1 MLTIIGAGKWPGLLS
16 PAQSFS
22 KATAA
27 RRKIAVSMFGEKN
40 TWTSFHVFI
49 FHLKNSQIF
58 FPYDR
63 GRKYHFH
70 NWVYLYSKAC
80 QSCRICMDCGSNII
94 ECGHMFVFFLFHC
107 FVFVCLCF
115 VSVCLCFV
123 SVLSLF
129 LYPLQCREYSGPI
142 LLSAG
147 IKQGKQGIS
156 QTDRAPT
163 QRTWKLEFPFNREGA
178 KNGIL
183 VTCVW

>member
-1 MLTIIGAGKWPGLLS
+1 MLVNGFSICFQNIFRDIFNMLANMLTIIGAGKWPGLLS

-27 RRKIAVSMFGEKN
+27 QRKIAASMFGEKN

-94 ECGHMFVFFLFHC
+94 ECGHIFVFFSISLF
-107 FVFVCLCF
+107 CLC
-115 VSVCLCFV
+115 
-123 SVLSLF
+123 LSLF
-129 LYPLQCREYSGPI
+129 CPCFCI
-142 LLSAG
+142 HCSAEN
-147 IKQGKQGIS
+147 IRVQSCWVQ
-156 QTDRAPT
+156 A
-163 QRTWKLEFPFNREGA
+163 
-178 KNGIL
+178 
-183 VTCVW
+183 